1 VVGVAVGVADGA
13 LVRPTVLV
21 GVGCAVGRA
30 ERRGVEVAAGV
41 GVATGT
47 VETGVGVGV
56 TELTT

>member
-1 VVGVAVGVADGA
+1 MVGVAVGVADGA

-21 GVGCAVGRA
+21 GVGCAVGLA

-41 GVATGT
+41 GVGAGA
-47 VETGVGVGV
+47 VATGVGVGV